1 MPAAAAR
8 AGGMRRRAVVMRE
21 RGVGVGVGGRK
32 AALAMGEVAK
42 GREDEREVFCYL
54 IRSRLFLNSSL
65 SLAVPSFH
73 FSERL
78 PVHLHPLYLKCTVNI
93 F

>member
-42 GREDEREVFCYL
+42 GREDEWEVFLLSYPFPPFSQFFSVARCTKF
-54 IRSRLFLNSSL
+54 SLFGV
-65 SLAVPSFH
+65 APGAFAP
-73 FSERL
+73 F
-78 PVHLHPLYLKCTVNI
+78 I
-93 F
+93 FKMHC